1 MLQSFFYEPN
11 NYFFYRNPLYKSTI
25 KNKLRTINMITME
38 IETIECDYEYM
49 SDDPKI
55 TTLPFGYIDK
65 QICGC
70 GATSVVLENDE
81 DVIVLV
87 PLYNLTNNKSL
98 QYPNDRYHGEVCAVN
113 GNISDDNIRKYIAKS
128 AKLKFIC
135 TWDSIH
141 RIQHLINNP
150 CRLIIDESQELI
162 GNAHLKNKVINN
174 VYKITK
180 SNKDTITFIS
190 ATPIPLEYLPKWIS
204 EIPQISYRFKNVVKA
219 VPLLMERTYPNKALK
234 EEIIMK
240 LKDNGSVTME
250 GYTFRKVI
258 VFVNS
263 VTIIDDVIRYCNL
276 SKKECGVICGDNQK
290 NATTLHG
297 IRIYTVGELP
307 KYLFINK
314 AGFIGMDLY
323 DKEAMTVVV
332 SSLNKDWHMIDMRTN
347 LKQAICRQRIKSNP
361 NYGKY
366 IYIYNQF
373 EDGITKEVLNKRVDD
388 MKNIELPKLTKGYE
402 ILKEHG
408 YQSKWPIPVNDL
420 PYLIYD
426 EVNDSY
432 SIDENTLQ
440 SDRFFI
446 NETREGYKKGFDIQG
461 YTNGE
466 PIIVDRELP
475 STYTDVVKYFK
486 QNHKS
491 GVINDWGIFK
501 NRIEW
506 IELINQQYRI
516 LGKVNT
522 NYYYA
527 TQLLESNENIP
538 ETLDLKIKQEFVTG
552 KRYSK
557 KEVKHIIQRIYDAL
571 DIKRTAKSTDLKEFM
586 EIKLDTNGYV
596 QIVSKRF

>member
-1 MLQSFFYEPN
+1 MKT
-11 NYFFYRNPLYKSTI
+11 R
-25 KNKLRTINMITME
+25 E
-38 IETIECDYEYM
+38 IVTIECDYEFM
-49 SDDPKI
+49 SEDPRI
-55 TTLPFGYIDK
+55 TTLPYGYIDK

-70 GATSVVLENDE
+70 GATSVVLENNE

-98 QYPNDRYHGEVCAVN
+98 QYPSDRYNGKVCAVN
-113 GNISDDNIRKYIAKS
+113 GNISDDNIRKYIAES

-135 TWDSIH
+135 TWDSVH

-162 GNAHLKNKVINN
+162 GNAHLKNNVINN
-174 VYKITK
+174 VYQISKR
-180 SNKDTITFIS
+180 NKDTVTFIS
-190 ATPIPLEYLPKWIS
+190 ATPIPLKYLPKWIS
-204 EIPQISYRFKNVVKA
+204 EIPQISYRFKNVVKSF
-219 VPLLMERTYPNKALK
+219 PLLMERTYPNKALK

-240 LKDNGSVTME
+240 LKDNESVTME
-250 GYTFRKVI
+250 RYTFRKVI

-276 SKKECGVICGDNQK
+276 NKKECGVICGDNLK

-314 AGFIGMDLY
+314 AGFIGMDIY

-332 SSLNKDWHMIDMRTN
+332 SGLNKDWHMIDMRTN
-347 LKQAICRQRIKSNP
+347 LKQAISRQRIKSNP

-373 EDGITKEVLNKRVDD
+373 EDEITKEVLIKRVDD
-388 MKNIELPKLTKGYE
+388 MMNIELPKLTKGYE

-408 YQSKWPIPVNDL
+408 YQSKWTIPENDL

-426 EVNDSY
+426 EANDSY

-446 NETREGYKKGFDIQG
+446 NETREGYRKGFDIQG

-466 PIIVDRELP
+466 PIIIDKELP
-475 STYTDVVKYFK
+475 STYSDVARYFK
-486 QNHKS
+486 KHHKS
-491 GVINDWGIFK
+491 GVITDWGDYK
-501 NRIEW
+501 NRTDW
-506 IELINQQYRI
+506 IELIYKQYRI

-571 DIKRTAKSTDLKEFM
+571 DIRRTAKATDLKEFM
-586 EIKLDTNGYV
+586 GVKIDSNGYV
-596 QIVSKRF
+596 EILSKRF